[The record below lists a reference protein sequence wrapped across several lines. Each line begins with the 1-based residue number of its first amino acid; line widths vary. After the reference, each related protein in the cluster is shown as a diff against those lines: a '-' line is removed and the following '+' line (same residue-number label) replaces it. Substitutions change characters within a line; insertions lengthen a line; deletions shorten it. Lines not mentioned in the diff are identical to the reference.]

1 MTSQNAVLKLNE
13 AGEKSLPDPVGDGPK
28 ATVDTRFGPLE
39 FGPEN
44 TILMP
49 RGLLGFTDYHDYGL
63 TGLQNPGL
71 EQFML
76 LQCLEE
82 NELSFVVIPLNRDGE
97 LIDEQDILDACASL
111 SLNAPDA
118 AVLLVVSTRSMG
130 KVTQVSV
137 NLRAPVIVD
146 TKAHKGWQQVLS
158 NSRYPVRH
166 VISEV
171 TQDDQG

>member
-13 AGEKSLPDPVGDGPK
+13 DGEKSIPAPVGEGSK
-28 ATVDTRFGPLE
+28 AIVDTRFGPLE
-39 FGPEN
+39 FGQEN
-44 TILMP
+44 AIFMP
-49 RGLLGFTDYHDYGL
+49 RGLLGFTDFHDYGL

-82 NELSFVVIPLNRDGE
+82 EELSFVVIPLNRDGE
-97 LIDEQDILDACASL
+97 SIDEQDILDACAAL
-111 SLNAPDA
+111 SLNPPET

-130 KVTQVSV
+130 KVTQISV

-146 TKAHKGWQQVLS
+146 TKAHKGWQQVLP

-171 TQDDQG
+171 AQSDQG

>member
-13 AGEKSLPDPVGDGPK
+13 TGGKSIPAPVGAGPK
-28 ATVDTRFGPLE
+28 VIVDTRFGPLE
-39 FGPEN
+39 FGQEN
-44 TILMP
+44 RIYMP

-82 NELSFVVIPLNRDGE
+82 DDLSFVIIPLNRDGE
-97 LIDEQDILDACASL
+97 SIDEQDILDACKAL
-111 SLNAPDA
+111 SLNPPDTA
-118 AVLLVVSTRSMG
+118 ILLVVSTRSMG